1 MKNFQKLALTA
12 LTVASLALTGC
23 LNILEEVTFR
33 KNGSGTY
40 AMTIDMGEMKGMMD
54 MLKNMKPGDL
64 GLDSLGTPGSDSTA
78 TDGISVVSPD
88 GKPDGMPANP
98 LGDGNAMSQMGEQ
111 LSSVSKSLENVQ
123 GLSNVR
129 EINDSTNFKFGY
141 SFDFAN
147 MAALNKAMKIIN
159 KEKYESKAEEVFKYD
174 GKNFE
179 RLGAGDLGAE
189 IRKSLA
195 ESENS
200 EAEMGMD
207 MVKTF
212 FSDMTYKQVYSFP
225 DQKVRKSSNEI
236 SEISADGKTLTIALK
251 PFNEDQQ
258 KKKISVGTIVK
269 LK

>member
-1 MKNFQKLALTA
+1 MKNFQKLALTT

-33 KNGSGTY
+33 KNGSGSY
-40 AMTIDMGEMKGMMD
+40 KMTIDMGEMRGMMD
-54 MLKNMKPGDL
+54 MLKNMKPGDM
-64 GLDSLGTPGSDSTA
+64 GLDSLNMPNDSTG
-78 TDGISVVSPD
+78 TDGISVVSPN
-88 GKPDGMPANP
+88 GKPNEAPNP
-98 LGDGNAMSQMGEQ
+98 LGDGNTMSQMGEQ
-111 LSSVSKSLENVQ
+111 LSSVSKSLQGVQ
-123 GLSNVR
+123 GLTNVR
-129 EINDSTNFKFGY
+129 EINDSTNFQFGY
-141 SFDFAN
+141 SFDFTN
-147 MAALNKAMKIIN
+147 VAALNKAMKIIN

-179 RLGAGDLGAE
+179 RLSAGDLGAE

-212 FSDMTYKQVYSFP
+212 FADMTYKQVYSFP
-225 DQKVRKSSNEI
+225 DQKVRKSTNQI

-258 KKKISVGTIVK
+258 KKKVSVGTVVK